1 MPNGEENGK
10 RELVLVDACRPQ
22 LLAGKYTLTATQT
35 LVVDNVT
42 WEEAATFW
50 VRGPRF
56 RLAADEIYSVYP
68 PDGQTG
74 PYHDTIPHVVFRRKT
89 LPWERAFD
97 GQPAGTAQAVGP
109 PWMALLLLNEE
120 ELAEV
125 RFAVRPLHELVK
137 QPGGVDDGIRRPN
150 LVALD
155 PWEESAEP
163 DPQADAVDQNVC
175 ETMDM
180 GGPLFDA
187 VMPRLGELSL
197 LAHARKVTADD
208 KEDVAGIGDGWFSVL
223 LANRVPVNR
232 PPDEARRY
240 TAIVVSLEGLE
251 GLLGDDAPKP
261 PPAMV
266 RLVVLGK
273 WSFVSRGENF
283 EDMIRALAPPGRDVW
298 LRAEPPAI
306 ANTTVRTALAGGHV
320 PLPHRL
326 RQGGRTIS
334 WYRGPL
340 VPSPAVPEIRNM
352 IYASADEALQFDADT
367 GLFDVSYAAAWQLGR
382 LLAMQAG
389 AFATALFHWQD
400 GRLANALVD
409 EATAKIKDEQLFG
422 DAPVDAAAMTEVLAL
437 LQDELMTA
445 IALEWCS

>member
-1 MPNGEENGK
+1 
-10 RELVLVDACRPQ
+10 
-22 LLAGKYTLTATQT
+22 
-35 LVVDNVT
+35 
-42 WEEAATFW
+42 
-50 VRGPRF
+50 
-56 RLAADEIYSVYP
+56 
-68 PDGQTG
+68 
-74 PYHDTIPHVVFRRKT
+74 
-89 LPWERAFD
+89 
-97 GQPAGTAQAVGP
+97 
-109 PWMALLLLNEE
+109 
-120 ELAEV
+120 
-125 RFAVRPLHELVK
+125 
-137 QPGGVDDGIRRPN
+137 
-150 LVALD
+150 
-155 PWEESAEP
+155 
-163 DPQADAVDQNVC
+163 
-175 ETMDM
+175 MDM
-180 GGPLFDA
+180 GGRLFRA

-197 LAHARKVTADD
+197 LAHARMVTADD

-232 PPDEARRY
+232 PSDEARRY

-261 PPAMV
+261 LPAMV
-266 RLVVLGK
+266 RIVVLGK

-283 EDMIRALAPPGRDVW
+283 EDIIRALAPPGRDVW
-298 LRAEPPAI
+298 LRAECAAV
-306 ANTTVRTALAGGHV
+306 ANATVRTALAGGHV

-340 VPSPAVPEIRNM
+340 VPSPTVPEIRNM
-352 IYASADEALQFDADT
+352 IYASADEALQFDT
-367 GLFDVSYAAAWQLGR
+367 NSGLFDVSYAAAWQLGR

-409 EATAKIKDEQLFG
+409 EATAKIKDEHLFG
-422 DAPVDAAAMTEVLAL
+422 DTPVDAAAMTEVLAL